1 MDNLDNKKKA
11 DQKLK
16 RMTKKFDKMID
27 DIVKA
32 VKETGKDWKDMS
44 QEELEKIS
52 KLDRKLMD
60 SLADEICKQQDANKK
75 E

>member
-1 MDNLDNKKKA
+1 LDNLDNKKKA